1 MNINW
6 DFEKLSA
13 APTKMN
19 TCKLYVLVFC
29 WCIKSYHKLKT
40 IFSSQVCRSEIWQ
53 GVSESPARGVT
64 RPRPKER
71 AGLSPHLRS
80 RGETHVIAHLGHWRN
95 SSPWGC
101 RTEGPVSLLT
111 VSRGP
116 PLGLW
121 GHSPVL
127 ACGPP
132 VSSSQQQCHKN
143 TLQFRPDF
151 LFCSQLFSLAFKAAG
166 VVRPGPPGYL
176 PVIRVCNLGGQFWYS
191 AHFPLWLSSSL
202 GYITNK
208 NARARVCIYTRITWK
223 NANRNTTHIS
233 QNLEKLF
240 NNSCGIFL

>member
-29 WCIKSYHKLKT
+29 CCIKSYHKLKT

-80 RGETHVIAHLGHWRN
+80 RGETHVIAHLGHWQN
-95 SSPWGC
+95 SSPWGS

-116 PLGLW
+116 PSGLW

-132 VSSSQQQCHKN
+132 YRQASNNATRIPYSSDLISSSAPS
-143 TLQFRPDF
+143 FF
-151 LFCSQLFSLAFKAAG
+151 LLLLKRLVLSDQAHLDISL
-166 VVRPGPPGYL
+166 
-176 PVIRVCNLGGQFWYS
+176 
-191 AHFPLWLSSSL
+191 SL
-202 GYITNK
+202 GCAILG
-208 NARARVCIYTRITWK
+208 A
-223 NANRNTTHIS
+223 S
-233 QNLEKLF
+233 F
-240 NNSCGIFL
+240 GILPTSPYD